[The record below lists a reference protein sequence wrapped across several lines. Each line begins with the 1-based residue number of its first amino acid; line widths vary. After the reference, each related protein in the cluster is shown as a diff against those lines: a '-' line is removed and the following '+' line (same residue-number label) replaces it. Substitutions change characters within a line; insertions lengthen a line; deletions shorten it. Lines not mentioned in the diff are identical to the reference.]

1 MSNVRAE
8 PACPKTFRLLSVVIP
23 CFNEKANV
31 LPVFEAVRKHTS
43 ELAGAVEII
52 LVDDGSTDGT
62 WQEIERL
69 AAQHGGLTGLKLSR
83 NFGKEAAIAAGL
95 ARAAGDIVILMDA
108 DLQHPP
114 ALIPKLVQRWQQ
126 GDVEIVDAVKQGRGD
141 ESRWKQVSA
150 RAFYSVFAKL
160 AELDITNASDFKLL
174 SRKALDAWKALPER
188 NLFFRGMSVWIG
200 YPRAEI
206 GFSVT
211 GRVSGRSG
219 WGLVKLG
226 RLAISALTSY
236 SSTPLRVVGLTG
248 LLFGLFA
255 IILSVQTLGN
265 YFSGHAVSG
274 FTTVII
280 LLLLVGAA
288 ILFGLAIIGE
298 YIARIYDE
306 IKARPRYLV
315 EQVAAEDKTGQYLT
329 DDTQGL

>member
-1 MSNVRAE
+1 MSNVQADSAYQE
-8 PACPKTFRLLSVVIP
+8 TFRILSVVIP

-31 LPVFEAVRKHTS
+31 LPVYEAVRKHTS
-43 ELAGAVEII
+43 ELAGTVEII
-52 LVDDGSTDGT
+52 LIDDGSTDET

-69 AAQHGGLTGLKLSR
+69 SDQQAGVTGLKLSR

-95 ARAAGDIVILMDA
+95 SRSAGDIVVLMDA

-114 ALIPKLVQRWQQ
+114 ALIPKMVHRWQQ
-126 GDVEIVDAVKQGRGD
+126 GGVEIVEAVKKSRGE
-141 ESRWKQVSA
+141 ESGWKKVSA
-150 RAFYSVFAKL
+150 RVFYAVFGKL
-160 AELDITNASDFKLL
+160 AELDITDACDFKLL

-200 YPRAEI
+200 YPRAGIE
-206 GFSVT
+206 FSVP
-211 GRVSGRSG
+211 GRVSGQSG
-219 WGLVKLG
+219 WRLMKLG

-236 SSTPLRVVGLTG
+236 SSAPLRVVGLTG

-255 IILSVQTLGN
+255 IVLSVQTLGN
-265 YFSGHAVSG
+265 YFSGRAVSG

-280 LLLLVGAA
+280 LLLMVGAA

-306 IKARPRYLV
+306 IKARPRYLI
-315 EQVAAEDKTGQYLT
+315 EQISGEARPAQGEKIVAPK
-329 DDTQGL
+329 